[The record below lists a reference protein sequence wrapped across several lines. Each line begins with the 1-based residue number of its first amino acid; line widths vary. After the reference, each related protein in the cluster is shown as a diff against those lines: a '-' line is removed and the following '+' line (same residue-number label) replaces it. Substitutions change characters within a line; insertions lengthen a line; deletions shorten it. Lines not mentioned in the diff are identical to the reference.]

1 MYKGVGG
8 CAPGS
13 KRRKEI
19 RDGYQSLAG
28 PSVLLVSWV
37 LKGAVTLGRGEPA
50 GRGPGEEVPPSSTVL
65 PLPGLSGSGTLP

>member
-8 CAPGS
+8 CTPGA

-37 LKGAVTLGRGEPA
+37 LKGAVTLGRGEPS
-50 GRGPGEEVPPSSTVL
+50 GRGPGEVPPSSTVL
-65 PLPGLSGSGTLP
+65 LSARPLR

>member
-8 CAPGS
+8 CTPGA

-50 GRGPGEEVPPSSTVL
+50 GR
-65 PLPGLSGSGTLP
+65 